1 MTEQIE
7 QLYEVTPF
15 WVSAG
20 YGWTKGGIQPH
31 FTEEMVPRSKTGSF
45 FSDTV
50 EHQGWNPLAIEG
62 GGLDIAW
69 DDPPVS
75 IMARAKRYE
84 ALTRIATALKK
95 ASTE

>member
-1 MTEQIE
+1 MTEKIE
-7 QLYEVTPF
+7 QLFEVPPF
-15 WVSAG
+15 WSSASF
-20 YGWTKGGIQPH
+20 GWTGHGIMPY
-31 FTEEMVPRSKTGSF
+31 FSEDGVPRSKTGSL

-62 GGLDIAW
+62 GGLDEAW
-69 DDPPVS
+69 EDSPPS
-75 IMARAKRYE
+75 IMARAKRHE